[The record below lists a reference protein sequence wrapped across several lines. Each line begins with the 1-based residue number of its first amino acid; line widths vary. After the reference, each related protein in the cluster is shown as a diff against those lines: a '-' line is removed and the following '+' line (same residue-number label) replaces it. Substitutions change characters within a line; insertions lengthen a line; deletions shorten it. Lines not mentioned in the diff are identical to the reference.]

1 MLHRLRQLRPVPPS
15 GEILKYDQVLLQ
27 GQQRRRR
34 QPINVRA
41 PPPNDA
47 AQNMGLRHV
56 AESTGGLGFFD
67 TNDLRGSIEKAIED
81 TAVTYTL
88 GFYPSETALDGTM
101 HPLKVKVARKGV
113 EVRYRDSY
121 YALAAERDP
130 PTLEELRMDP
140 LDATAIGLT
149 AIARPNGKP
158 EQSAIDVSVNLR
170 DLRLDHEADRW
181 RGSFDLE
188 LYLESQRKTSLRT
201 ITLDLSEEE
210 FQSAYTLSTPLPSG
224 AAGQL
229 RIVVRD
235 RTTGAA
241 GSLRMLV
248 K

>member
-1 MLHRLRQLRPVPPS
+1 
-15 GEILKYDQVLLQ
+15 
-27 GQQRRRR
+27 
-34 QPINVRA
+34 
-41 PPPNDA
+41 
-47 AQNMGLRHV
+47 MGLRHV

-113 EVRYRDSY
+113 EVRYRDGY

-149 AIARPNGKP
+149 AVARTTTGKP
-158 EQSAIDVSVNLR
+158 EQPAIEVGVTLR

-188 LYLESQRKTSLRT
+188 LYLEGQRKTSLRT

-210 FQSAYTLSTPLPSG
+210 FKSAYTISTPLPSG

-241 GSLRMLV
+241 GSLRMPV